1 MGGNLA
7 KAPLVGVF
15 YGAMLWFIISLLPR
29 SAAYAEA
36 AAAFTMPVSGQLFLL
51 VAAVVFAAACA
62 VAFSGARRG
71 GIPFVA
77 MLALTACGV
86 QWAAPLL
93 RQLLLGETTG
103 VMTGGDTLFELL
115 GGCAMTILALVLAAL
130 LYKTPDKATPGGKPP
145 AETKYK
151 LGVLGL
157 VIRLLVL
164 PFIFFLLYYLLWYF
178 LFWRVD
184 AAREFFGRAEKLN
197 FMGEIIAILVDRGRE
212 AAVTLLVGLAYALFS
227 LPLLFQM
234 QGKRVLFIAT
244 NTLLYLTA
252 ALRYLIPTP
261 VMPDAVRMAHLPETG
276 LLLLLYGVIT
286 GLLLH
291 TAFAK
296 QEAAAAPGVP
306 AKGAKPGAQ
315 PPAKPGGTRAAGAR

>member
-7 KAPLVGVF
+7 KAPLVGIF
-15 YGAMLWFIISLLPR
+15 YGTLLWFVAALLPR

-36 AAAFTMPVSGQLFLL
+36 AGPFVMPTVGLL
-51 VAAVVFAAACA
+51 MLLAVAVVFAAACA
-62 VAFSGARRG
+62 VAFGGARKG
-71 GIPFVA
+71 GVPFIA
-77 MLALTACGV
+77 MLALTACGA
-86 QWAAPLL
+86 QWLAPLL

-103 VMTGGDTLFELL
+103 VMTTGDTLFELL
-115 GGCAMTILALVLAAL
+115 AGCGATILALVLAML
-130 LYKTPDKATPGGKPP
+130 LYKTPDKAAFPGGKAPP
-145 AETKYK
+145 EAKYK

-164 PFIFFLLYYLLWYF
+164 PLIFFLLYYLLWYF

-197 FMGEIIAILVDRGRE
+197 FMGEVIAILVDRGKE
-212 AAVTLLVGLAYALFS
+212 AAVTLLVGLAYALIS

-234 QGKRVLFIAT
+234 QGKRVLYIAA

-252 ALRYLIPTP
+252 ALRYLIPSP
-261 VMPDAVRMAHLPETG
+261 IMPDAVRMAHLPETG
-276 LLLLLYGVIT
+276 LLLLLYGIIA

-291 TAFAK
+291 TAFRK
-296 QEAAAAPGVP
+296 QEVPTAPGIA
-306 AKGAKPGAQ
+306 AKGGQPAAKPQ
-315 PPAKPGGTRAAGAR
+315 AKPAGAR